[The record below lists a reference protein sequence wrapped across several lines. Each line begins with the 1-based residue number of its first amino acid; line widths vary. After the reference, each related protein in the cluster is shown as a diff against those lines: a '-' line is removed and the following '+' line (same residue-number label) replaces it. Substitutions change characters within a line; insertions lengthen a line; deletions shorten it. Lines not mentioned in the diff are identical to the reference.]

1 SLQPWPWLDLV
12 PKTTISRRR
21 KAAVAICQRRC
32 ERSLIARLAPVAEIH
47 AERVALCDGQRAL
60 TYWSYARRCA
70 DIGTGEA
77 GHV

>member
-1 SLQPWPWLDLV
+1 
-12 PKTTISRRR
+12 
-21 KAAVAICQRRC
+21 
-32 ERSLIARLAPVAEIH
+32 LIARLAPVAEIH